1 MDTSTFLSSLTS
13 QNKSPKIMVFCWKI
27 KVWHSG
33 KTLWCALICKLP
45 LLFFMFLF
53 WDREN
58 YFERWMGDDG
68 FHSMYCRNKETGCV
82 SALLWMRWWSITG
95 YHKQIRSS
103 LPICTPGWRQ
113 MIRAKVFMSK
123 ETMQLNEIN
132 TIMKCNCF
140 DCLFF

>member
-33 KTLWCALICKLP
+33 KTLWCALICKLA

-58 YFERWMGDDG
+58 YFERWVMMV
-68 FHSMYCRNKETGCV
+68 SIACRTKKLAV
-82 SALLWMRWWSITG
+82 YLLPCG
-95 YHKQIRSS
+95 
-103 LPICTPGWRQ
+103 
-113 MIRAKVFMSK
+113 
-123 ETMQLNEIN
+123 
-132 TIMKCNCF
+132 
-140 DCLFF
+140 